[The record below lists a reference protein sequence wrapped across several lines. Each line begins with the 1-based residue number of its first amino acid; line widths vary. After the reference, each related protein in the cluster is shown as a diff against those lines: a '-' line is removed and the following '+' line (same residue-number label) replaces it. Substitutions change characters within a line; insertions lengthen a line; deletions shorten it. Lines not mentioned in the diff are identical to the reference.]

1 MERTFP
7 FPRLAVAL
15 DYSFSDERH
24 TAGRPAMARAAD
36 ARLSEPGPF
45 SGMDGAAETA
55 TARKFLEGG
64 LSRLHFAALRA
75 RYGQRKSPCKFCGC
89 AGDHLEWLAAI
100 RGLADELAEFL
111 AMPSVNSEMR
121 IALLRRLFEGKDGV
135 GLEDLAKRHD
145 CSLSTSKRAS
155 AKTSAWIKGARKA
168 KPSDAAVYGVE
179 QGAHAAAEKLL
190 RDGGFIP

>member
-1 MERTFP
+1 MARATP
-7 FPRLAVAL
+7 FPRIAVAL
-15 DYSFSDERH
+15 DYAFTDERH

-36 ARLSEPGPF
+36 ARLGEPGPF
-45 SGMDGAAETA
+45 SGIDGAAETG
-55 TARKFLEGG
+55 TARKFLERG
-64 LSRLHFAALRA
+64 LAPLHFAVLRA
-75 RYGQRKSPCKFCGC
+75 RYGQRKSPCKYCGC
-89 AGDHLEWLAAI
+89 AGDHLEWLTAI
-100 RGLADELAEFL
+100 RALAAELAEFL

-121 IALLRRLFEGKDGV
+121 MDLLRRHFEGKDGV

-155 AKTSAWIKGARKA
+155 AKTASWIKGARKA
-168 KPSDAAVYGVE
+168 KTSEPAVYGIE